1 MGKVI
6 KRSPQ
11 PDSFA
16 QGGKS
21 NHMFGKGH
29 AAPAE
34 AGVTVYESQPGEG
47 PGGKFAQ
54 GGRGHMFGKGHANP
68 AQPGQSSK
76 TSQ

>member
-1 MGKVI
+1 MRKVM

-34 AGVTVYESQPGEG
+34 AGVTTHHRQPGEG
-47 PGGKFAQ
+47 PGGKLDA
-54 GGRGHMFGKGHANP
+54 
-68 AQPGQSSK
+68 SK
-76 TSQ
+76 NLAASGVF